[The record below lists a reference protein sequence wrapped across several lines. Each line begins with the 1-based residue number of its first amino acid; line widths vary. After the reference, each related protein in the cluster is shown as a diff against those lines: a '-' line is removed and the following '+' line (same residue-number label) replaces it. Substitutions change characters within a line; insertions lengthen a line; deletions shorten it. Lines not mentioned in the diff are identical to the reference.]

1 MVVYYD
7 FGTIRTADKIP
18 SSVSKLV
25 ITTKK
30 MNAFDAVLSLLPLS
44 ATAGEFVRVCG
55 IGRPRAI
62 HVIARDG
69 SLRSPMTSYST
80 GNPVLF

>member
-7 FGTIRTADKIP
+7 FGTIRTANKIP
-18 SSVSKLV
+18 SSVSNLV
-25 ITTKK
+25 ITAKK
-30 MNAFDAVLSLLPLS
+30 TNAFDVVLSLLPLS

-55 IGRPRAI
+55 IGHPQAI

-69 SLRSPMTSYST
+69 SLRSPTKIRDYTTSQDK
-80 GNPVLF
+80 

>member
-1 MVVYYD
+1 MSG
-7 FGTIRTADKIP
+7 FE
-18 SSVSKLV
+18 
-25 ITTKK
+25 
-30 MNAFDAVLSLLPLS
+30 AVLSLLPLS
-44 ATAGEFVRVCG
+44 ATVVEFVRVCG
-55 IGRPRAI
+55 IARPKAI